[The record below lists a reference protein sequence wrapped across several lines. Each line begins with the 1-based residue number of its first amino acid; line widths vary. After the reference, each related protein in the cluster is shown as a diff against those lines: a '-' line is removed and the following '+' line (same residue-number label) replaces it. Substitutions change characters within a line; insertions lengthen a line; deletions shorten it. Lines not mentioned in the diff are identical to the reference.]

1 MSAGRIIADHQVS
14 RVFFVLYYCSL
25 FKGLKTMT
33 GQSSVNETKVF
44 ENYRRVRWQMAKTIL
59 KQIMCSDVFK
69 SHFHVFAP
77 LIRQ

>member
-44 ENYRRVRWQMAKTIL
+44 ENYRRVR
-59 KQIMCSDVFK
+59 
-69 SHFHVFAP
+69 
-77 LIRQ
+77 